1 LARERRARTHKPTP
15 QPTNPQKKTKNSH
28 LPQVIGVVGSGQMGS
43 GIAQVCATRGMQV
56 ILSDRTRD
64 ALDHGL
70 SAIKR
75 SLGRFVKKGSMSAEQ
90 ASEAAGRIRL
100 EAGLEAMREADFVV
114 EAVTENEAVKK
125 RVFEELDRTTP
136 VHAILASNTSSISI
150 TKLAAATAK
159 PHRVC
164 GFHFMNPVPIMKLVE
179 LTKGAHTSQA
189 TFESAKG
196 LAEALGKVTVVSQDR
211 PVSRI
216 VFFFRRVAPHRETPA
231 RARFR

>member
-1 LARERRARTHKPTP
+1 
-15 QPTNPQKKTKNSH
+15 
-28 LPQVIGVVGSGQMGS
+28 MGS

-70 SAIKR
+70 ASIKR

-90 ASEAAGRIRL
+90 ANEAAGRIRL

-114 EAVTENEAVKK
+114 EAVTENESVKK

-211 PVSRI
+211 PVSWL
-216 VFFFRRVAPHRETPA
+216 
-231 RARFR
+231 